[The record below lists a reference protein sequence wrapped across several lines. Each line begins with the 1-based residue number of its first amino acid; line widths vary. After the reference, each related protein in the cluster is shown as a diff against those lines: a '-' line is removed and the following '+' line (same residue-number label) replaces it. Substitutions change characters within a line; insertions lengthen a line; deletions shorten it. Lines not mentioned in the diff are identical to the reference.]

1 MTYVMSEEIIH
12 KNYLDLQSFG
22 TSALFEIWALKPL
35 LYLTTN
41 VYLIKNK
48 ILIKKKKIQKEWV
61 ERFIFL
67 NQHISSNQLN

>member
-48 ILIKKKKIQKEWV
+48 ILIKKKI
-61 ERFIFL
+61 
-67 NQHISSNQLN
+67 